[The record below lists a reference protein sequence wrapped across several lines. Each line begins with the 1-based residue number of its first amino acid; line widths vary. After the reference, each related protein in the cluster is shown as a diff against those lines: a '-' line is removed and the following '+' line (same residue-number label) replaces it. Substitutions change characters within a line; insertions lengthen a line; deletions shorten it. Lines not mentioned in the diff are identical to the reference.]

1 ATAAALAALLEAAAR
16 AAPLE
21 AAGAEAL
28 AEAAP
33 AGAALAEGAEQNKGR
48 PPAQGTPGALY
59 LQIA

>member
-1 ATAAALAALLEAAAR
+1 AAAGASAEAGPA

-21 AAGAEAL
+21 AAVAEAL